1 MSSSYQPPSGIQ
13 SNCVEN
19 NPRNLFQTDPA
30 HCYVHLGVACRSWD
44 WWEQLS
50 IIQYSALLHFM
61 IFQFVRVTRPD
72 IYKKS
77 FPVHLLENS
86 GDPPDFDN
94 GQTLTYWDCVYFL
107 MVTMSTV
114 GYGDIYCMTTLGR
127 AFQVKEKM
135 PSHNSSFPGA
145 LPHRWSRPLCICHTR
160 DHWAAWTAQQI
171 WWTLQEWKR
180 VSWCFGHFTWQ
191 NMRQASHSG
200 VWAHHLWVG
209 HLLPEGLSSSR
220 QRESAQE
227 SIWI

>member
-1 MSSSYQPPSGIQ
+1 M
-13 SNCVEN
+13 
-19 NPRNLFQTDPA
+19 
-30 HCYVHLGVACRSWD
+30 
-44 WWEQLS
+44 
-50 IIQYSALLHFM
+50 
-61 IFQFVRVTRPD
+61 FQFVRVTRPY
-72 IYKKS
+72 IYKNS

-145 LPHRWSRPLCICHTR
+145 LPHCWSRPLCICHTR

-180 VSWCFGHFTWQ
+180 VSFCWCSAHFTWQ
-191 NMRQASHSG
+191 NMHQASHSG
-200 VWAHHLWVG
+200 VWAYHLWVG

-220 QRESAQE
+220 QREGAQE